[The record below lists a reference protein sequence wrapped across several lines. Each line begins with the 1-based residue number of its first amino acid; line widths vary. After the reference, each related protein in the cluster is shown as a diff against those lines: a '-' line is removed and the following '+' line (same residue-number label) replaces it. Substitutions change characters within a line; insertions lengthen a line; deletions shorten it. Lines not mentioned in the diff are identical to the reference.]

1 MEKIDPPAKLDKKS
15 KKKKD
20 DEESADMSKNLVK
33 ETERL
38 QKLQNLKAQVQ
49 EKRIMEYESETI
61 ELYEMISQEFDYEAL
76 RKDSQ
81 FFNIKQ
87 YKDSIYRGEINDKRK
102 RHGKGVIVYDAGRIY
117 EGEWENDKRH
127 GRGFELF
134 TNGNRF

>member
-1 MEKIDPPAKLDKKS
+1 MCIRD
-15 KKKKD
+15 
-20 DEESADMSKNLVK
+20 
-33 ETERL
+33 R
-38 QKLQNLKAQVQ
+38 
-49 EKRIMEYESETI
+49 SETI